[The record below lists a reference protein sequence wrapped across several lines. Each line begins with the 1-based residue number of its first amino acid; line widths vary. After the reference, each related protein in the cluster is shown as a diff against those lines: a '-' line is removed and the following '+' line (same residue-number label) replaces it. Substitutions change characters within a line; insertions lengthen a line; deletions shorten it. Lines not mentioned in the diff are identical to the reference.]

1 MCIIVAQTVEEPN
14 FIMFFVG
21 NNHFFKTQQHFFL
34 MTAHL
39 ACILVLMKIDDLNA
53 CSFYEIEAEREQWSL
68 RELRRQAGEA
78 YLGICNSANR
88 CYIKTKAFTT
98 SFL

>member
-14 FIMFFVG
+14 FIIFFVAITISLRL
-21 NNHFFKTQQHFFL
+21 NSIFL

-78 YLGICNSANR
+78 YLGICNSANG

>member
-1 MCIIVAQTVEEPN
+1 
-14 FIMFFVG
+14 
-21 NNHFFKTQQHFFL
+21 

-53 CSFYEIEAEREQWSL
+53 CIFYEIEAEREQWSL